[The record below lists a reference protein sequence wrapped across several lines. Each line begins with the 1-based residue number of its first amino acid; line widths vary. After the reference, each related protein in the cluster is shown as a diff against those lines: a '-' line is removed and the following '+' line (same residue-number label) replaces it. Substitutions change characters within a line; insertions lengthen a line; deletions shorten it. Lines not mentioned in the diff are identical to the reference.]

1 MPGYRLK
8 GAEVD
13 LTLLQMRTGK
23 HEYFLPALLPG
34 PEMMLVGQFHPADLR
49 ALGEEAFPRLPSL

>member
-23 HEYFLPALLPG
+23 HAEYFLPG
-34 PEMMLVGQFHPADLR
+34 PEMMLVGQLHPGELR
-49 ALGEEAFPRLPSL
+49 ALGEEPFPRLPSL